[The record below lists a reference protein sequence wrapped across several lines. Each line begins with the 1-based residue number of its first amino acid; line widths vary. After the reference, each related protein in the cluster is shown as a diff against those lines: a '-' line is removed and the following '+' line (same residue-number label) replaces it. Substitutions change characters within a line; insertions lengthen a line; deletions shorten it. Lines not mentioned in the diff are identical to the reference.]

1 MTGLITL
8 AANALAY
15 AGYKLMKIRKTKKI
29 TREQKTAFER
39 YRSDIERA
47 NTYLVESQIFIDRS
61 LNAELKN
68 RGLVIVEAYYGLAEH
83 IYQIEAGMLI
93 YSIPNT
99 IQDYFKCQL
108 APVTKQI
115 QIKVENG

>member
-1 MTGLITL
+1 LTSNKAFSVFFQANYKEFSTLDATMLLFVYNHHGYLLKLPIILSDDQENGPGLVMTGLITL

-47 NTYLVESQIFIDRS
+47 NTYLVES
-61 LNAELKN
+61 
-68 RGLVIVEAYYGLAEH
+68 
-83 IYQIEAGMLI
+83 
-93 YSIPNT
+93 
-99 IQDYFKCQL
+99 
-108 APVTKQI
+108 
-115 QIKVENG
+115 